1 LRITDID
8 VGQSAQGDFGM
19 AGTGRLEALDVLRG
33 LAVAGMILV
42 VSPGDWG
49 QAYAQLQHA
58 SWNGATLA
66 DMVFPTFLFSV
77 GRALGLSFPRQMKT
91 ASDRRLFWTR
101 LLRRTALL
109 ILLGLF
115 VEATYVWTNAAGAP
129 YPGGL
134 GLAHVRIPGILQRVG
149 LCYGLACVLLIGTA
163 RRDPDGMTGIN
174 PLAIVGCIV
183 AILISYWLLLI
194 FVPVPGFGPGVLTP
208 NGNLPGFVDRTL
220 FTEPHL
226 WPLGSATAARPAT
239 YDPEGLLSTLPATT
253 NVLFG
258 ILSAWALRRYPDRA
272 LGYIAVAAA
281 LLIFA
286 GLALDPLLVINK
298 RIWTSSFAILSSGVS
313 ALALAALMVVLRS
326 RGAALV
332 LTPFRV
338 LGGNAVLAFLLSTL
352 MSRLSGVSLLPEGGR
367 LIAPQLWGYH
377 RALDLVPDP
386 QLASLF
392 CAVAVLALVTA
403 VIWPL
408 HQRAIHFRL

>member
-1 LRITDID
+1 
-8 VGQSAQGDFGM
+8 M
-19 AGTGRLEALDVLRG
+19 AGTERLVALDVLRG

-77 GRALGLSFPRQMKT
+77 GLALGLSFPRRMAT
-91 ASDRRLFWTR
+91 ASEQRLFWTR
-101 LLRRTALL
+101 LFRRTVLL

-115 VEATYVWTNAAGAP
+115 VEATYVWAIAAGAP
-129 YPGGL
+129 YPGGPGL
-134 GLAHVRIPGILQRVG
+134 GHIRIPGILQRIG
-149 LCYGLACVLLIGTA
+149 LCYGLAGILLIGTA
-163 RRDPDGMTGIN
+163 RQDPNGMAQIK
-174 PLAIVGCIV
+174 PLAIVGCI
-183 AILISYWLLLI
+183 ATILIGYWILLI
-194 FVPVPGFGPGVLTP
+194 VVPVPGFGAGVLTP
-208 NGNLPGFVDRTL
+208 AGNLPGFVDRTL
-220 FTEPHL
+220 FGEPHL
-226 WPLGSATAARPAT
+226 WPLGSATGSRPAT
-239 YDPEGLLSTLPATT
+239 YDPEGLLSTLPATA

-258 ILSAWALRRYPDRA
+258 ILAAWALRRYPKGS
-272 LGYIAVAAA
+272 LGYIAAACA
-281 LLIFA
+281 LLILG

-298 RIWTSSFAILSSGVS
+298 RIWTSSFAILSSGIS
-313 ALALAALMVVLRS
+313 ALTLAALIVAMRFK
-326 RGAALV
+326 GAAFV

-352 MSRLSGVSLLPEGGR
+352 MSRVSGFPLMPEGGR

-377 RALDLVPDP
+377 HALNLAPDP
-386 QLASLF
+386 QLASFL
-392 CAVAVLALVTA
+392 CAIAVLALVTA